1 MSGDGAAEL
10 SLEIQILMMPRAT
23 LQEMHQEDIR
33 SIFDKVGATLH

>member
-1 MSGDGAAEL
+1 MSGDGADY
-10 SLEIQILMMPRAT
+10 MMPRAT